1 MLRDKEDE
9 TRKCFDAQIV
19 NIERELRGS
28 QTKVERLLINASKD
42 SSQEQWS
49 ERIVNSSSGLS
60 EGMRCLDVAMERT
73 TLRLKSIREA
83 RASNDR
89 KIDISSLSS
98 GLRHRLFPS
107 VIITRK
113 MQVVFVPVDTSH
125 EKICCF
131 TMSIDVCKNSQ
142 LEELRASIVEMARKH
157 YGYDEN
163 ELKEEDV
170 QLAEVFRQK
179 VSIGTL
185 HHAMIIHLLTY
196 IDILFAKV
204 TFFND
209 MDASISRISPRGP
222 TYAYQMYPLDK
233 VKEEFAAYQ
242 LKKDMEA
249 YQLCSGLKLDSL
261 TMADLDRGDV
271 RWQMALQK
279 YLSQPMILYHLLSPI
294 KASDEKRNEFYEQ
307 LLKFIDDCKKCSDAK
322 STSQLSD
329 GGSGDDKSTL
339 AEVSLQ
345 SSQFQK
351 VQTREDLS
359 IFEHCTKKF
368 KVMMEELKK
377 QGKNEDGIV
386 VHIQIRNSDSDTS
399 AQRSSWKTIGEPI
412 VARLSS
418 NLSVSLLRE
427 MLGRRLAS
435 CGAIKSQDLRIMNRA
450 ALTFEQILRYGGRQ
464 LGTITLDQFAE
475 AENPKPPFV
484 ANPNDPREM
493 DLVVDVVK
501 DRSIIVVNWPKHLD
515 SFLDG
520 DALSAKHVTKDVSSA
535 AKDRAVTI
543 DIEEEIDEFVEEE
556 IDEFTP

>member
-1 MLRDKEDE
+1 MYLFSQLLRDKEDE

-28 QTKVERLLINASKD
+28 QTKVERLLIKASKD

-89 KIDISSLSS
+89 KIDISSLSA

-131 TMSIDVCKNSQ
+131 TMSIDVRKNSQ
-142 LEELRASIVEMARKH
+142 LQELRASIVEMARKH

-163 ELKEEDV
+163 DLKEEDV
-170 QLAEVFRQK
+170 QLTDVFRQK
-179 VSIGTL
+179 VS
-185 HHAMIIHLLTY
+185 Y
-196 IDILFAKV
+196 
-204 TFFND
+204 FND
-209 MDASISRISPRGP
+209 MDSSISRISPRGP

-279 YLSQPMILYHLLSPI
+279 YLSQPMILYHLLSTM

-307 LLKFIDDCKKCSDAK
+307 LLKFIDECKKCSDAK
-322 STSQLSD
+322 STSQMSD
-329 GGSGDDKSTL
+329 GGSGDGSKSTL

-345 SSQFQK
+345 SSQFK
-351 VQTREDLS
+351 NVETRQDLT

-368 KVMMEELKK
+368 KAMMGEVKK
-377 QGKNEDGIV
+377 QGGNEDGIV
-386 VHIQIRNSDSDTS
+386 VHIQIRSSDSDTS
-399 AQRSSWKTIGEPI
+399 AEQSSWKTIGEPI
-412 VARLSS
+412 VARISS
-418 NLSVSLLRE
+418 NLSVSGLRE
-427 MLGRRLAS
+427 VLGCRLAS
-435 CGAIKSQDLRIMNRA
+435 CGAIKSKEKKIMNRV
-450 ALTFEQILRYGGRQ
+450 ALTFEQFLRYGGRQ
-464 LGTITLDQFAE
+464 LGTITLDQFAG
-475 AENPKPPFV
+475 AENPKPPLC
-484 ANPNDPREM
+484 ANTNDPKEM
-493 DLVVDVVK
+493 DLVVDIVK
-501 DRSIIVVNWPKHLD
+501 DRNIIVVNWPKHLD
-515 SFLDG
+515 SFLDVK
-520 DALSAKHVTKDVSSA
+520 ALSAKHVAKDTSS
-535 AKDRAVTI
+535 AKDRAVSI
-543 DIEEEIDEFVEEE
+543 DIEEEIDEFMDEE